1 MDLIFVI
8 ILGGLWG
15 SFANVCIYRLPMG
28 KGVVSGRSF
37 CPNCKKLITWKD
49 NIPIISF
56 LFLNGKCRSCKKKI
70 SPKYLIVEL
79 ITIIYFL
86 VVYYLFG
93 ISISTLLFLFLGLSF
108 VIIFFIDLK
117 HFIIPNVLTFSLM
130 IVGFVKSFDP
140 NLNPIFPNYINS
152 LIGGIFGYLIIW
164 SIITFYN
171 SISKLNRKHDFFKNI
186 FRQKE
191 GMGLG
196 DAKLLSAIGF
206 WFGWISIPFVIFL
219 SSIIALL
226 FVIPSLIKK
235 SKKLSSQIPFGPY
248 IIIGTLIYLIFE
260 SNIQSIIFY

>member
-1 MDLIFVI
+1 MDILFVI

-15 SFANVCIYRLPMG
+15 SFANVCIYRLPMN

-37 CPNCKKLITWKD
+37 CPKCKKLITWKD
-49 NIPIISF
+49 NIPVISF
-56 LFLNGKCRSCKKKI
+56 LFLNGKCRNCKKKI
-70 SPKYLIVEL
+70 SPQYLLIEL
-79 ITIIYFL
+79 ITIVYFL
-86 VVYYLFG
+86 FIYYLFG
-93 ISISTLLFLFLGLSF
+93 ITITTLLFLILGLSF
-108 VIIFFIDLK
+108 IIIFFIDLN
-117 HFIIPNVLTFSLM
+117 HYIIPNVLTFSLM
-130 IVGFVKSFDP
+130 IIGFIKSFDP
-140 NLNPIFPNYINS
+140 NLNPIFPNFINS

-164 SIITFYN
+164 SIIYFYKQIRN
-171 SISKLNRKHDFFKNI
+171 
-186 FRQKE
+186 KE